1 MAFVFNQPRFE
12 DNKENITPGPGFYQN
27 EEPILTKKVNTR
39 PSTIHRKIKKYQSPS
54 FEPFY
59 FKNPTKKDF

>member
-39 PSTIHRKIKKYQSPS
+39 PSTIHRKIKKY
-54 FEPFY
+54 
-59 FKNPTKKDF
+59 